1 MATTAL
7 GGTLAVPASAQ
18 TSPPAQPTPVP
29 TVQPTQLD
37 AVTTAATRVKR
48 PIDAVPGTVS
58 VITTEDMDR
67 ENVQDIRDLV
77 RNEPGVS
84 VGSQPNR
91 GGSTNFVIRGI
102 GGNRVLVIVD
112 GMRSPDF
119 PGSNQ
124 GGANFNRDY
133 IDLENMKR
141 VEIVRG
147 PASALYGSDALG
159 GVVAYTT
166 KDPSDYLTPGGRDY
180 YASLKAAYNGA
191 NDSFAETFTGVAR
204 GGKVEFLGLYTRRDG
219 HNNKLGNSYYESNPQ
234 TWGENNFLG
243 KLVLR
248 PSETDTIP
256 VIGEVTDKIT
266 KTRVLSSVG
275 DSPVAVAKV
284 YDEWGN
290 DRTQHYRL
298 SAQWEHNA
306 PIGFVDRIDFM
317 AYYSGMYRYEDTATL
332 RGAVASVV
340 PSNMRTSSYSFAQ
353 DVFGTELQME
363 SKGEI
368 FGLANQFVYGGS
380 FSWTYTTRPRNRQQI
395 TLATGVTTPIVPAPP
410 APGGEQT
417 PSKNFPDSDILQTGI
432 YLQDEITAGRFTV
445 TPAARLDYYSL
456 MPKPDSDYW
465 RSTIGLTSAPT
476 IGVTNYL
483 SASPKLGVIYRFTDQ
498 YSTYAQYGRGF
509 RAPPYDSGNFGFNNS
524 GAGYQIISNNSLKP
538 ETVDGFEA
546 GFRGKYKEGSSWAL
560 SGFYNTYSNFIDT
573 VQVGTSAGTIIFQYQ
588 NLPKVDI
595 YGFEARGEYR
605 IAPQWGLLGYF
616 AFARGTDT
624 TTGLAI
630 DSVDPWKLQG
640 RLRYG
645 VAGTGFGAQLI
656 GTVVGT
662 HHNVSN
668 EYYFQAPNYA
678 TLDLTASY
686 EWNPHFK
693 VNVGGFN
700 VTNAKYWNSQDVIG
714 VASNSTV
721 LDRYTNPGR
730 YFGANLTLKW

>member
-7 GGTLAVPASAQ
+7 GGTLAAPASAQ
-18 TSPPAQPTPVP
+18 TPPTPPPAQPTTPAA
-29 TVQPTQLD
+29 QPTQLD
-37 AVTTAATRVKR
+37 AVTSAASRIKR

-58 VITTEDMDR
+58 VITTEDMER

-91 GGSTNFVIRGI
+91 GGNTNFVIRGI

-124 GGANFNRDY
+124 GAGNYNRDY

-147 PASALYGSDALG
+147 PASALYGSDAIG

-166 KDPSDYLTPGGRDY
+166 KDPSDYLITGGRDY
-180 YASLKAAYNGA
+180 YASVKLAYNGA
-191 NDSFAETFTGVAR
+191 NDGFSETFTGVAR
-204 GGKVEFLGLYTRRDG
+204 GGNVEFLGLYTRRDG
-219 HNNKLGNSYYESNPQ
+219 HNNKLGNSYYEANPQ
-234 TWGENNFLG
+234 DWSENNFLG
-243 KLVLR
+243 KLVFR
-248 PSETDTIP
+248 PSATDTVR

-266 KTRVLSSVG
+266 KTHVLSAVG
-275 DSPVAVAKV
+275 DFPSLFAKV
-284 YDEWGN
+284 FDEWGN

-306 PIGFVDRIDFM
+306 PIGFIDRIDLM
-317 AYYSGMYRYEDTATL
+317 AYYSGTYRYEDTATL
-332 RGAVASVV
+332 RGGVAGAV
-340 PSNMRTSSYSFAQ
+340 PTNMRTSSYLFSQ
-353 DVFGTELQME
+353 DVFGAELQME

-395 TLATGVTTPIVPAPP
+395 TLATGVTTPTVA
-410 APGGEQT
+410 GENT
-417 PSKNFPDSDILQTGI
+417 PTKNFPDSDILQTGV
-432 YLQDEITAGRFTV
+432 YLQDEITAGRITV
-445 TPAARLDYYSL
+445 TPAVRLDYYSL
-456 MPKPDSDYW
+456 LPKPDGAFW
-465 RSTIGLTSAPT
+465 RSTVGLPAVPN

-483 SASPKLGVIYRFTDQ
+483 SASPKLGVIYRFTDE

-538 ETVDGFEA
+538 ETVDGFEL
-546 GFRGKYKEGSSWAL
+546 GVRGKYKEGSSWAL
-560 SGFYNTYSNFIDT
+560 SGFYNTYSDFIDT
-573 VQVGTSAGTIIFQYQ
+573 KQVGTGGGGILIFQYQ

-605 IAPQWGLLGYF
+605 FAPQWGLLGYF

-624 TTGLAI
+624 TTGLAV

-645 VAGTGFGAQLI
+645 VAGSGFGAQLI

-678 TLDLTASY
+678 TIDVTASY

-693 VNVGGFN
+693 VNVGAFN
-700 VTNAKYWNSQDVIG
+700 VTNAKFWNSQDVIG
-714 VASNSTV
+714 QPSNSTV
-721 LDRYTNPGR
+721 LDRYANPGR